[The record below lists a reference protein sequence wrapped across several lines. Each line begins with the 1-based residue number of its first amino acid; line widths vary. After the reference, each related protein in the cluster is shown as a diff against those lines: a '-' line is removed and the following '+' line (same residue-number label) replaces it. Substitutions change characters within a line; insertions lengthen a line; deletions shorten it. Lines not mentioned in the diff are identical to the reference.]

1 MEHEHGTRS
10 NDGQFGSIILDQ
22 GESWTAARNQHVN
35 ALIPVSTTAVVLDT
49 ATGNCT
55 GLTGTGF
62 TSPILGRFSAITVNA
77 SSGSVQLVFG

>member
-1 MEHEHGTRS
+1 MEHQQGTRS

-22 GESWTAARNQHVN
+22 GESWTGAGGQHVN

-55 GLTGTGF
+55 GLTGVGF
-62 TSPILGRFSAITVNA
+62 TTPILGRFTAITVNS